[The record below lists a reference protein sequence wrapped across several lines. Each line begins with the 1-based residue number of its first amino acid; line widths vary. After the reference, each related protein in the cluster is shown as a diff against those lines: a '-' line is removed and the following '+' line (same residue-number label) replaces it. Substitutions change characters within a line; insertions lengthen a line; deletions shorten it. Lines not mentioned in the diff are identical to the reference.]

1 MWGVY
6 TPSWPELIIVAGSFG
21 FFCQFFLIFLKLFPV
36 VAIAEVKEIEIHER
50 AHAEVGTL
58 MPTLL
63 GVFDRPDQIA
73 AAARRLRDRGYD
85 DLETYSPAPFPEVDD
100 AVIEK
105 PSRVRLFTLIGGLT
119 GVVTGY
125 ALTLWMA
132 NNWPIMVGGKPF
144 SSVTPYTII
153 AFELTILFG
162 VLMTVLGLFV
172 VRQAAHSFKLDAGL
186 QPALLRRGVRAR
198 GALPER
204 DVAEIDGLLRA
215 HHATEVSLVEA

>member
-1 MWGVY
+1 
-6 TPSWPELIIVAGSFG
+6 
-21 FFCQFFLIFLKLFPV
+21 
-36 VAIAEVKEIEIHER
+36 
-50 AHAEVGTL
+50 

-63 GVFDRPDQIA
+63 GVFEHPHEIA
-73 AAARRLRDRGYD
+73 AAAQRLRDRGYGD
-85 DLETYSPAPFPEVDD
+85 VETYSPAPFAEVDD

-132 NNWPIMVGGKPF
+132 NNWPIMLGGKPF
-144 SSVTPYTII
+144 SSVTPFTII

-172 VRQAAHSFKLDAGL
+172 FGRIPSFRIDPAYNARFSAEEFGLAVRCRD
-186 QPALLRRGVRAR
+186 
-198 GALPER
+198 R
-204 DVAEIDGLLRA
+204 DVAEIDGLMRE
-215 HHATEVSLVEA
+215 HHATEVSLVEG

>member
-1 MWGVY
+1 
-6 TPSWPELIIVAGSFG
+6 
-21 FFCQFFLIFLKLFPV
+21 
-36 VAIAEVKEIEIHER
+36 
-50 AHAEVGTL
+50 

-63 GVFDRPDQIA
+63 GVFERPDQIA
-73 AAARRLRDRGYD
+73 AAAKRLRDRGYGD
-85 DLETYSPAPFPEVDD
+85 IETYSPAPFSEVDD

-132 NNWPIMVGGKPF
+132 NDWPIMVGGKPF

-172 VRQAAHSFKLDAGL
+172 FGGIPSFRFDPAYSARFSAEEFGLAVRCRD
-186 QPALLRRGVRAR
+186 
-198 GALPER
+198 R
-204 DVAEIDGLLRA
+204 DVAEIDALLRD
-215 HHATEVSLVEA
+215 HDATEVSLVEA